1 MSVLILVLVIA
12 ASAVLVVE
20 FLLTAAAGLFV
31 YRPGI
36 EHFAHLTGFTPSP
49 LAYRALGLLALI
61 GVAGIIAG
69 VWWPVL
75 AVVAAGYFAAVAAF
89 TVVRQVQRG
98 QSGLDLL
105 AYTLF
110 LISALIVA
118 AARASA
124 IS

>member
-31 YRPGI
+31 YEPGI
-36 EHFAHLTGFTPSP
+36 ERFAHLTGFTPSP

-61 GVAGIIAG
+61 GVVGIIAG

-75 AVVAAGYFAAVAAF
+75 AVVAAGYFAVVAAF
-89 TVVRQVQRG
+89 TVVRQLQRG
-98 QSGLDLL
+98 QRGLDLL

-110 LISALIVA
+110 LVSALIVA
-118 AARASA
+118 VARASA

>member
-1 MSVLILVLVIA
+1 MSVLILVMVIG

-36 EHFAHLTGFTPSP
+36 ERFAHLTGLTPSP
-49 LAYRALGLLALI
+49 LVYRTLGLLALI

-69 VWWPVL
+69 AGRPFL
-75 AVVAAGYFAAVAAF
+75 AVVAASYFAVIAAF
-89 TVVRQVQRG
+89 TLVRQVQRG
-98 QSGLDLL
+98 QRGQELF
-105 AYTLF
+105 AYALF
-110 LISALIVA
+110 LVSALMVVA
-118 AARASA
+118 VRASA